1 MRRWIIFITPPSL
14 VSKNFPSGGEK
25 TPFVRI
31 QNERINL
38 GNPAYVAVGENE
50 IESGFNFHPEKPD
63 GQNFLRLERGTHLEG
78 PKFEEGKEFVHPLL
92 DPDPVILLS

>member
-31 QNERINL
+31 QNDLNSQE
-38 GNPAYVAVGENE
+38 NPAYVAVGENE
-50 IESGFNFHPEKPD
+50 IDFGFNFHPGKPD
-63 GQNFLRLERGTHLEG
+63 GHDFFRLERGTHLEAS
-78 PKFEEGKEFVHPLL
+78 KFEEGKEFVYPLPNL
-92 DPDPVILLS
+92 DPVILLS